1 MKKTEVAREV
11 ADALHVAEL
20 SIDTAISDAKAA
32 LARATAA
39 RSELGM
45 TGTLGDAGIAKAT
58 AAIAALEEA
67 RANMVEGHQE
77 GYRILQL
84 LNIRGV
90 GLGQTYREASLPSD
104 ERQVA

>member
-11 ADALHVAEL
+11 ADAFHVAEL
-20 SIDTAISDAKAA
+20 SLDAALSDAKAA

-45 TGTLGDAGIAKAT
+45 TGTLGAAGIARVT
-58 AAIAALEEA
+58 AAVAALEEA
-67 RANMVEGHQE
+67 RANMVEGHQDA
-77 GYRILQL
+77 YRILQL

-90 GLGQTYREASLPSD
+90 AIGQTFSEASD
-104 ERQVA
+104 ERHVA